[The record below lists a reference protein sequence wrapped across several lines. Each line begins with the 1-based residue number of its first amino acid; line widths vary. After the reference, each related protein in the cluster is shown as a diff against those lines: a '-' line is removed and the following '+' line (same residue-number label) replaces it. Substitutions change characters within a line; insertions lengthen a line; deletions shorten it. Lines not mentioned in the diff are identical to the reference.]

1 MAFTETIN
9 GYGKGYTNLGYIV
22 HNRANSRRIHI
33 YQSSN
38 FSMDPDPGGKILMK
52 KKMQVN
58 K

>member
-9 GYGKGYTNLGYIV
+9 GYGKCYTNLGYIV

-38 FSMDPDPGGKILMK
+38 FSMDPDPGGKIFRK
-52 KKMQVN
+52 KKMQVS
-58 K
+58 